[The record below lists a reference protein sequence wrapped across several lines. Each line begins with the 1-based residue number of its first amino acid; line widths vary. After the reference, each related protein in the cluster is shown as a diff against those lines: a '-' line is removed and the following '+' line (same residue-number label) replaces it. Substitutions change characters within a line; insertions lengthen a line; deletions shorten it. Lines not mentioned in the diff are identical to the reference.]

1 MSPQAAWILQEE
13 VVPRLTAAIPR
24 LVNQIGSEDA
34 EELVQDSF
42 CLAAKLLD
50 NAEKAQKQVTPGN
63 IAYFTILHM
72 KSGRRSTGNSNA
84 DVLGS
89 ATQLNGRSSL
99 NSLDEVVAINESG
112 DEVFQIHDVLST
124 NQEDPATKAA
134 RNLDW
139 DVFLARLTERERSL
153 VQCVLAGEKWN
164 GAAKEIGVSINTI
177 SFDRTNLAR
186 KIVEFMGWDILVQ
199 IAQIPGWRDNL
210 NANHER
216 LACKFDRRN

>member
-1 MSPQAAWILQEE
+1 MENCGSKNPH
-13 VVPRLTAAIPR
+13 VV
-24 LVNQIGSEDA
+24 Q
-34 EELVQDSF
+34 Q
-42 CLAAKLLD
+42 LA
-50 NAEKAQKQVTPGN
+50 
-63 IAYFTILHM
+63 
-72 KSGRRSTGNSNA
+72 
-84 DVLGS
+84 
-89 ATQLNGRSSL
+89 
-99 NSLDEVVAINESG
+99 
-112 DEVFQIHDVLST
+112 